1 MNWIN
6 ALADKPLGRLVAID
20 GKTLR
25 GSLDRVAEKSAIHM
39 VSAWCEHNQTV
50 LGQVVTDAKSNE
62 ITAIPQLLELLDL
75 DGAVVTTDAMGCQ
88 KAIAEKAIACGA
100 DYILQVKG
108 QSAEAGTGTAAAV
121 RRVSPKRC
129 PRGCP

>member
-88 KAIAEKAIACGA
+88 KAIAERPSPAGRTTFFRSKAISRSWNGNCGCCSTS
-100 DYILQVKG
+100 V
-108 QSAEAGTGTAAAV
+108 AE
-121 RRVSPKRC
+121 KM